1 MLWDIKAF
9 LDTPE
14 SDITA
19 TSAAGPQF
27 SGTVT
32 INTPNVDPSSGL
44 IELPQNFVDVSGLI
58 VDPCAAVRQGNSFAV
73 TGRGGIPPS
82 PDEALGGEAFLVDL
96 ITMPA
101 ERTESQRVRVQTA
114 NEETGY
120 QVGDRITEATGWI
133 INDKGQVVL
142 IASHPNVMGDRWW
155 RTPPNCPVLTR

>member
-1 MLWDIKAF
+1 M
-9 LDTPE
+9 
-14 SDITA
+14 
-19 TSAAGPQF
+19 
-27 SGTVT
+27 
-32 INTPNVDPSSGL
+32 
-44 IELPQNFVDVSGLI
+44 PQNFVDVSGLI